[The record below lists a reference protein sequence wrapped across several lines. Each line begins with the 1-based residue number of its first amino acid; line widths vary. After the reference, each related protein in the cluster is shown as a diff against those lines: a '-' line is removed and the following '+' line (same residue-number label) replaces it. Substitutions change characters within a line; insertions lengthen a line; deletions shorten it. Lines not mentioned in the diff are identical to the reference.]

1 MAHVTIEYMIM
12 VPVLILEIFLFPF
25 VATVIMDN
33 WMDAQRNLELQ
44 DIAGNIGSSIQQLY
58 YTISRADDSG
68 TMQLNL
74 DIPQSVN
81 QYAYT
86 VTFGQAPQVDT
97 SYKVMNVTLQFIS
110 AEGSSSSLVTL
121 GNDIVWQN
129 NLSFN
134 STTPSLSFVA
144 TKSGGNVVLT
154 LGGA

>member
-1 MAHVTIEYMIM
+1 M

>member
-1 MAHVTIEYMIM
+1 M

-134 STTPSLSFVA
+134 STTPRLSFVA